1 MNFNRQYTILAGVPG
16 HIGFELSS
24 VGKARPL
31 HINFDF
37 EKSDNPTSNT
47 GKLQISNLN
56 NEHKAILSEEGCI
69 VEIRAGYSDTL
80 GSIFLGGVMNPS
92 ETLQNADRTLELE
105 LFDGQSYNDTVG
117 SISMN
122 GVVTGTSLLSELQS
136 KMGIESAILTEKASS
151 MLQTA
156 KYSNGYC
163 YVGKLKTALQSLTS
177 KADLN
182 YSIQNGVLQIFAAGE
197 AVTTQAYVI
206 SVDTGLISI
215 PKKITVS
222 QSATSKSGSMKGGVS
237 LTTETKNGIPGYEIE
252 YLING
257 AIGINDLVKIE
268 SKEVN
273 GIFRVCKQHYM
284 GDNYSGDWKCTAQV
298 VEVSV

>member
-1 MNFNRQYTILAGVPG
+1 MNFSRQYMILAGVPG
-16 HIGFELSS
+16 HMGFELSS

-31 HINFDF
+31 HISFDL
-37 EKSDNPTSNT
+37 EKTDNPASNT

-105 LFDGQSYNDTVG
+105 LFDGQMYNDTFG

-122 GVVTGTSLLSELQS
+122 GVVTGTSILEELQS
-136 KMGIESAILTEKASS
+136 KMGIESAILTEKASE

-163 YVGKLKTALQSLTS
+163 YVGKLKTALQSLIN

-182 YSIQNGVLQIFAAGE
+182 YSIQNGVLQISGVGE
-197 AVTTQAYVI
+197 AITTHAYVI
-206 SVDTGLISI
+206 SIDTGLISI
-215 PKKITVS
+215 PKKITIS
-222 QSATSKSGSMKGGVS
+222 QSSTSKSGSMKGASFSGDG
-237 LTTETKNGIPGYEIE
+237 NAIPGYEIE

-257 AIGINDLVKIE
+257 SIGINDLVKIE
-268 SKEVN
+268 SKEIN
-273 GIFRVCKQHYM
+273 GVFRVCKQHYT

-298 VEVSV
+298 VEVRA